1 MSEANSSAHQA
12 SATVAVNCS
21 RSQHTSCSAG
31 QVLATRNRLP
41 LSQRL
46 SDTLFDRAH
55 ACGETYRLKS
65 ARRFPAILFRVS
77 QPTNSTRQSEMARE
91 PLAPEFDDFQ
101 GDRSRDKGSKASATH
116 PDDFLTVFQK
126 TDVFDF
132 INTPIYITYVHLLTD
147 MPIRHR

>member
-21 RSQHTSCSAG
+21 RSQRTSCSAG
-31 QVLATRNRLP
+31 QVLAARNRLP

-65 ARRFPAILFRVS
+65 APLPASFRVS
-77 QPTNSTRQSEMARE
+77 QPTNSTSEMARE

-116 PDDFLTVFQK
+116 PDDFLTAFQK
-126 TDVFDF
+126 NRCFLF
-132 INTPIYITYVHLLTD
+132 H
-147 MPIRHR
+147 